1 MTKKLA
7 QDGSCP
13 VATTLSL
20 LNSQWKILIMRE
32 LLIHSSERY
41 SELQR
46 NVVGISQ
53 KMLTQSLHEMTVDG
67 IVQRQVF
74 PEVPP
79 HVEYSLIS
87 LGQSMDP
94 ILKAIHSWG
103 NQYLASHPEK
113 TRRMNSRKPILRKS
127 NHNQAKMPCLNFR
140 QSVLLI

>member
-1 MTKKLA
+1 MAKKLV

-13 VATTLSL
+13 VATTISL

-32 LLIHSSERY
+32 LLLHPSERY
-41 SELQR
+41 SELQHS
-46 NVVGISQ
+46 VAG
-53 KMLTQSLHEMTVDG
+53 LTQSLHEMTADG

-79 HVEYSLIS
+79 HVEYRLTE

-94 ILKAIHSWG
+94 ILKAMHNWG

-113 TRRMNSRKPILRKS
+113 RRTNKQPETDFAQKRP
-127 NHNQAKMPCLNFR
+127 
-140 QSVLLI
+140 

>member
-1 MTKKLA
+1 MAKKLV

-13 VATTLSL
+13 VATTILL

-32 LLIHSSERY
+32 LLLHPSERY
-41 SELQR
+41 SELQHS
-46 NVVGISQ
+46 VAGISQ
-53 KMLTQSLHEMTVDG
+53 KMLTQSLHEMAADG

-79 HVEYSLIS
+79 RVEYRLTE

-94 ILKAIHSWG
+94 ILKTMHNWG

-113 TRRMNSRKPILRKS
+113 RRTNKQPETDFAQKRP
-127 NHNQAKMPCLNFR
+127 
-140 QSVLLI
+140 